1 MWRVKA
7 WRISM
12 FSSRIERFSPRKWG
26 QAEGN
31 QGRQI
36 TGLMRLKKEEEGRTQ
51 GNAETLSEL
60 LNMQTHQ
67 ETILT
72 EQEG

>member
-1 MWRVKA
+1 
-7 WRISM
+7 M
-12 FSSRIERFSPRKWG
+12 FSSRIVRFSPRGWG
-26 QAEGN
+26 QAERN

-36 TGLMRLKKEEEGRTQ
+36 TGLTRLKKEEGRTQ

-67 ETILT
+67 ETNLT
-72 EQEG
+72 DQEG